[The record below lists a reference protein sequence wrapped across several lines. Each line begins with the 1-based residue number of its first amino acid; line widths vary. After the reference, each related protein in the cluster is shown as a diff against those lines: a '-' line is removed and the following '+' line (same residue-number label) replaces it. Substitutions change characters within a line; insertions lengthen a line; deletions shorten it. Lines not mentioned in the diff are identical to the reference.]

1 MSPRLRHL
9 AVGGRTRI
17 CCRQLTLT
25 ESMGLFVSIPGRFNV
40 RPGHSIIHGE
50 KRAVIGEMTRGNEGR
65 KRGG

>member
-25 ESMGLFVSIPGRFNV
+25 EWMGLFVSIPGRFNV
-40 RPGHSIIHGE
+40 RPRHGIIRGE
-50 KRAVIGEMTRGNEGR
+50 STAVIGEKG
-65 KRGG
+65 K